1 MGITTRMIRLLI
13 FSVLVVVC
21 FAGIND
27 YNVYHSAPNS
37 GKNWDSIQGAVN
49 QAIADGY
56 TCQSGRRV
64 RVVIQA
70 SEVPYGTP
78 GNTVQIPCSI
88 WIQGELAGNFP
99 GAKVYDHLYFTN
111 LGSSTT
117 SGYWSNPLIALQ
129 DLFWAHGGVNFI
141 QLDVNTPCVTYDFY
155 DQTYNMFPM
164 ILVLENVYFNTVL
177 NNTVAPMVDIR
188 WDGSGYLLNTVF
200 FSVSYG
206 THLINL
212 HRGSGLDLINSELSA
227 KLFINSEGTGVPNPN
242 TNIDIMRND
251 IAYQQKN
258 IGDPSSV
265 VSVLTMQYNG
275 ADFVQFLGNDI
286 LYLPNA
292 SHTAPMYMLNASNFI
307 TTKFYFADNQYEMTP
322 NGGPGPFVVYNCLN
336 SAALKTG
343 ENSLFFGGF
352 NGVNALNLLPSSTI

>member
-1 MGITTRMIRLLI
+1 MGIITTRMIRLLI

-111 LGSSTT
+111 LDSDTT

-251 IAYQQKN
+251 I
-258 IGDPSSV
+258 
-265 VSVLTMQYNG
+265 
-275 ADFVQFLGNDI
+275 